1 LTNFPVAGN
10 GLIDKALE
18 ERMQLAQDISSMTLA
33 LRKKVNIRVRQPL
46 STIMI
51 PVLEKE
57 LQQHIEAVKSLILN
71 EVNVKEIQFV
81 DDSAGILVKRIK
93 PDFKKLGPKCGKSM
107 KEVAASLQS
116 MSQEDIS
123 NFEQTGR
130 LALNIGGVN
139 VVVEK
144 TDVEIQSEDIP
155 GWLVANNDNLT
166 VALDITI
173 TDDLL
178 KEGIAREFVNRIQ
191 NLRKS
196 AGFDITDKIKV
207 KIEKT
212 AAINDAVNAYSGYI
226 STQTLANEIL
236 LVDKVENPAELDFDD
251 FKVNISVEK
260 V

>member
-1 LTNFPVAGN
+1 MN
-10 GLIDKALE
+10 
-18 ERMQLAQDISSMTLA
+18 
-33 LRKKVNIRVRQPL
+33 
-46 STIMI
+46 
-51 PVLEKE
+51 
-57 LQQHIEAVKSLILN
+57 
-71 EVNVKEIQFV
+71 
-81 DDSAGILVKRIK
+81 
-93 PDFKKLGPKCGKSM
+93 
-107 KEVAASLQS
+107 
-116 MSQEDIS
+116 QEDIS
-123 NFEQTGR
+123 NFEKTGQF
-130 LALNIGGVN
+130 ALNIGGTN
-139 VVVEK
+139 IVVEK

-207 KIEKT
+207 KIEKED
-212 AAINDAVNAYSGYI
+212 AINDAINAYSGYI
-226 STQTLANEIL
+226 SAQTLANEVL
-236 LVDKVENPAELDFDD
+236 LVDKVDNPVELDFDD